1 MEQQTIQPFLT
12 VANYHLLEQ
21 QLNKILHALT
31 TTNDKN
37 VILAVRGLVD
47 TEVTTK
53 LELSATETKL
63 IEQLFAITDR
73 AQGDAFLEQLKP
85 YVIPFKPVTA
95 STLKT
100 LFKKEKKLKL
110 PNLEALDFQRIC
122 YLAWDDPGTHRKYVV
137 LDQNGQLAGI
147 KGTFANSTVRG
158 ICAICNRHADV
169 GLFTTSIK
177 GQVVGT
183 FTSHSNYICADS
195 KTCNEHVTDMNK
207 TVEFF
212 ERITKK

>member
-110 PNLEALDFQRIC
+110 PNLEALDFQQIC